1 MKIVEILVWE
11 NIMHTRLP
19 KFIRNY
25 YFMFIYKLDFNVNI
39 NKERVL
45 KNTKV
50 DTWRK
55 VVTIQWFEDFQQNK
69 NHSSTSRYKWAI
81 QKTQQTVLDTRE
93 EGVCF

>member
-11 NIMHTRLP
+11 NIMHTRLL

-50 DTWRK
+50 DT
-55 VVTIQWFEDFQQNK
+55 
-69 NHSSTSRYKWAI
+69 
-81 QKTQQTVLDTRE
+81 
-93 EGVCF
+93 